1 MSELLKVAPDHIVA
15 IDYKLRLEDGHIEDS
30 NEGDE
35 PLVYLHGHGQM
46 IPGLERALEGKVPG
60 DSDRVRIPP
69 EEAYGPHDPEKL
81 FKEAPD
87 RFGFPV
93 EVGMVLQGQLDG
105 GHHFP
110 IRVVA
115 VAPDAITLDPNHP
128 LAGKTLDFEVTVLAV
143 RPATPEE
150 LAHGHSHDGD
160 CEPEQC
166 GCCEHDCD
174 GR

>member
-1 MSELLKVAPDHIVA
+1 MPELLKVAPDHIVA
-15 IDYKLRLEDGHIEDS
+15 IDYTLRLEDGQVADYS
-30 NEGDE
+30 EGEE

-46 IPGLERALEGKVPG
+46 IPGLERALEGKVAG

-69 EEAYGPHDPEKL
+69 EEAYGPHDPSKI

-93 EVGMVLQGQLDG
+93 EVGMVLQGQMGG
-105 GHHFP
+105 GHSFP
-110 IRVVA
+110 LRVLA
-115 VAPDAITLDPNHP
+115 VESDGVTLDPNHP
-128 LAGKTLDFEVTVLAV
+128 LAGKTLDFEVTVMAV
-143 RPATPEE
+143 RPATQDE
-150 LAHGHSHDGD
+150 LRHGHSHDGG

-166 GCCEHDCD
+166 GCCDHDCD